1 MHEILG
7 RSSGNV
13 AEVRFGESIDAA
25 DLAALGDELGALIER
40 HGKRRLLWDLSAV
53 REGDASVIFEPG
65 VLEVGDAG
73 RVERVALVVGADV
86 PGLPAQPAGPLPP
99 FDAAQVEVFAAEA
112 RDAAMDWLVA

>member
-25 DLAALGDELGALIER
+25 DLAALGDELAALIER
-40 HGKRRLLWDLSAV
+40 HGKRRLLWDLSAL

-65 VLEVGDAG
+65 VLEVPGAD
-73 RVERVALVVGADV
+73 RIDRVALVVGADV
-86 PGLPAQPAGPLPP
+86 PGLAARPSGPIPP
-99 FDAAQVEVFAAEA
+99 FDDAEVEVFAAES
-112 RDAAMDWLVA
+112 RHAAMDWLVA